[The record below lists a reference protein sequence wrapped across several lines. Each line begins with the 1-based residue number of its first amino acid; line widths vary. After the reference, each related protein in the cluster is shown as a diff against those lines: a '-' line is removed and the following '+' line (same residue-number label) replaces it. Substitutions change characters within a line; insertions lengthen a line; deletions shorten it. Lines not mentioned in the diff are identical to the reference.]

1 MRLLPTLAGFL
12 DQYVFGYDHAAL
24 LAAAADPTVAG
35 IMATP
40 RPGSSKP
47 RSPPF
52 RTRHLSAPITAR
64 TRPNARR
71 SQNTS

>member
-24 LAAAADPTVAG
+24 LAAAAVPVFRPWG
-35 IMATP
+35 RATT
-40 RPGSSKP
+40 
-47 RSPPF
+47 
-52 RTRHLSAPITAR
+52 RTRITAHTGITAR